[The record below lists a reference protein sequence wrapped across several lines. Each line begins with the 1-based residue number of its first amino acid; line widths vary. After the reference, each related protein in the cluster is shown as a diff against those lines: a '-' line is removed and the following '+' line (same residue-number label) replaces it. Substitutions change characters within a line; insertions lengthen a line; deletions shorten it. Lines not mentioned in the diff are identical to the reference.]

1 VFAGLLQ
8 QIIERVE
15 GAEAAA
21 IMGLDGMIVERIS
34 PGRCDE
40 LDLIAAE
47 YASLL
52 RSTIRTAGD
61 TELGELRE
69 LVVAADESI
78 LLTRVLSPEY
88 FLLLILSP
96 KGNLGRARFEMRKAQ
111 LILEHEF
118 VM

>member
-1 VFAGLLQ
+1 MFAELLKQ
-8 QIIERVE
+8 MLDRIE

-21 IMGLDGMIVERIS
+21 ILGLDGMLIERA
-34 PGRCDE
+34 GRSYHHE

-52 RSTIRTAGD
+52 RVTMKTAGD
-61 TELGELRE
+61 TRLGDLRE
-69 LVVAADESI
+69 MVIAGEAAALMI
-78 LLTRVLSPEY
+78 RVLSPEY
-88 FLLLILSP
+88 FLLLVLAPDSNP
-96 KGNLGRARFEMRKAQ
+96 GRARFEMRKAQ